1 MTYQLTN
8 GSTVIRL
15 EDGAFIPSDSQNLD
29 YIAFQ
34 KWLDEGNTPDPPAP
48 SPPPGPDY
56 QAFWDSLIE
65 SSVYASIR
73 EQSFTSLP
81 LNTLA
86 TEFIALLGDAKNGR
100 ANVPAIQ
107 RGISAVLS
115 AGSFTP
121 DQLTE
126 FRSALSAGHLDGTYP
141 L

>member
-1 MTYQLTN
+1 MYRLTSGN
-8 GSTVIRL
+8 TIIRL
-15 EDGAFIPSDSQNLD
+15 SDGAFIPRDSRNSDYL
-29 YIAFQ
+29 AFQ
-34 KWLDEGNTPDPPAP
+34 KWLDEGNTPDPPTP
-48 SPPPGPDY
+48 PPPPGPDY
-56 QAFWDSLIE
+56 QAFWDFLIE

-86 TEFIALLGDAKNGR
+86 TELIALLGDAKSGR
-100 ANVPAIQ
+100 ANAPAIQ

-121 DQLTE
+121 DQLAE
-126 FRSALSAGHLDGTYP
+126 FRSALIAGHLDNIYP